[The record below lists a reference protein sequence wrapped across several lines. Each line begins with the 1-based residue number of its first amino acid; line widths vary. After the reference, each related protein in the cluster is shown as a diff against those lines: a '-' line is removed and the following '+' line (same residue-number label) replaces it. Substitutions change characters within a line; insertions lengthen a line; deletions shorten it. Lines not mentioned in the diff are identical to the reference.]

1 MKCSWIQFPDTDL
14 LDTDLLDAWPG
25 CLEGSRGDAARLV
38 RVIHDTRTGAEGM
51 LWALLVLRWVL
62 HQIPHHGA
70 RCSPVTCF
78 VTGLTAGRGQ

>member
-1 MKCSWIQFPDTDL
+1 MQCSWIQFPDT
-14 LDTDLLDAWPG
+14 TSWTPG
-25 CLEGSRGDAARLV
+25 LAVLEGSRGDAARLD

-70 RCSPVTCF
+70 RCSPVSCF
-78 VTGLTAGRGQ
+78 VTGLAAGSSQ